1 MTPTFRR
8 PETCF
13 KYCVLACTYPRLW
26 REREEPFAGT
36 RTWIFLRARHPED
49 KRVDKL
55 EKWIRIFSNFNSDG
69 FKDDILQPV
78 GASKTGF
85 TRRTAKTDK
94 LFTTIDYRRAAK
106 EASGTWNLS
115 SPWTIILPMF
125 FFGFGATP
133 SLGAC
138 EDCFA
143 SISSSDCKRSC
154 RNLLRSINYLL
165 SYKIVRFNKYIWRL
179 SKELYNISTQK

>member
-13 KYCVLACTYPRLW
+13 KYCVLACTYPRRW

-55 EKWIRIFSNFNSDG
+55 EKWIRIFSNFISDG

-78 GASKTGF
+78 GASKTVF
-85 TRRTAKTDK
+85 TRRTAKVDK
-94 LFTTIDYRRAAK
+94 FLVTGWQPKKQMEHGIEVYLAPSFCQCFSWVLVQLPRAELVKIASPAFPPQIAK
-106 EASGTWNLS
+106 GVASTC
-115 SPWTIILPMF
+115 F
-125 FFGFGATP
+125 F
-133 SLGAC
+133 SLNQ
-138 EDCFA
+138 
-143 SISSSDCKRSC
+143 KM
-154 RNLLRSINYLL
+154 L
-165 SYKIVRFNKYIWRL
+165 FNKCLWGMWISNSVCIKKYKMST
-179 SKELYNISTQK
+179 SK